1 MVSDNAYNLTAAD
14 DNFEKTFLIFGDG
27 KAGHSHD
34 VSSLS
39 WFLKE
44 TAQLKM
50 LSAYKRWCQKMHKN

>member
-14 DNFEKTFLIFGDG
+14 DNFEKTFLIFLGG

-44 TAQLKM
+44 TTQFNGVARKLKK
-50 LSAYKRWCQKMHKN
+50 LHT